1 MNFHSFENDKDKTQ
15 KFKKSLRC
23 FPNKEIENHLFY
35 AVVYGLMHH
44 KLQKN
49 TLTSLELKFVEEVL
63 GRDFFFKLKRIE
75 PKTDLDYT
83 GFGFFERCQLMNETL
98 AEFGYFLRFYER
110 RNKFRYQ
117 LRQKL
122 QCKNE
127 MKRELSACI
136 IQKFNGYDLLRNKLQ
151 YFEKGD
157 LVPIDI
163 VYKPTL
169 DIEKPILC
177 FFAPEISLAYQT
189 CYDRMESGQKKI

>member
-23 FPNKEIENHLFY
+23 FPNKEIKNHLFY

-98 AEFGYFLRFYER
+98 AEFGSFLRFYER

-127 MKRELSACI
+127 MKRELSACT

-177 FFAPEISLAYQT
+177 FFAPEITLAYQT